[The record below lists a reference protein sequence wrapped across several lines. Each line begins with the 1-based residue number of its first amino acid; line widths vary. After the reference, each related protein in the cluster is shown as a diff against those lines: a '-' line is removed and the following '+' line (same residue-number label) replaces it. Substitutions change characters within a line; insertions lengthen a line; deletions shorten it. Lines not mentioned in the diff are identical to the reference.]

1 LSRDFVT
8 STEDADLGEKLILVI
23 EGEKQTLDTTIFD
36 SLDKYENQK
45 KFFLYQFI
53 ETANGKIK
61 RKKLQLLFEV
71 KLELCLIYQLVI
83 NQRAF

>member
-1 LSRDFVT
+1 L
-8 STEDADLGEKLILVI
+8 I

-36 SLDKYENQK
+36 SLDKIK
-45 KFFLYQFI
+45 TKRSFFLYQFI

-71 KLELCLIYQLVI
+71 I
-83 NQRAF
+83 A

>member
-1 LSRDFVT
+1 LSDKIESRFFVT

-36 SLDKYENQK
+36 SLDKYEK
-45 KFFLYQFI
+45 PKEVFFVSQFI

-61 RKKLQLLFEV
+61 RKETAAT
-71 KLELCLIYQLVI
+71 I
-83 NQRAF
+83 

>member
-61 RKKLQLLFEV
+61 RKKLQLLRKHQV
-71 KLELCLIYQLVI
+71 ELCLILSVTH
-83 NQRAF
+83 